1 MYFIKFDLKLHDSV
15 GHFWEYEHSS
25 MFYSRCSKLLW
36 KLGMKTIFK
45 KKIEFSKIVFFKICF
60 FSSIITFCKNIR
72 KRFPGLSENLFSV
85 AMTTRVHVTYFDIMF
100 NFSLVALKQW
110 LALLWMSILNTW
122 KIERCYLQQVCVSWS
137 FSWGFLVL
145 WR

>member
-1 MYFIKFDLKLHDSV
+1 MISNYMTLLDIFENMNTFQCFIVDVQNYCES
-15 GHFWEYEHSS
+15 WEWRQ
-25 MFYSRCSKLLW
+25 FK
-36 KLGMKTIFK
+36 K
-45 KKIEFSKIVFFKICF
+45 KKIEFWKIVSFKIYF
-60 FSSIITFCKNIR
+60 FSSIITFCKNIW

-110 LALLWMSILNTW
+110 LVLLWMSILNTW

>member
-1 MYFIKFDLKLHDSV
+1 MISNYMTLLDIFENMNTVQCFIVDVQNYCES
-15 GHFWEYEHSS
+15 WEWRQ
-25 MFYSRCSKLLW
+25 FFL
-36 KLGMKTIFK
+36 
-45 KKIEFSKIVFFKICF
+45 KKIEFWKIVSFKICF